1 MRCLSHKNSNPGQR
15 APWCTSLYTSRHTAA
30 ACPGNTMLTD
40 SNLITT
46 IKTLQEL
53 IVILIL
59 ACFDVCINSGSK
71 GDKFTSARLIRK

>member
-1 MRCLSHKNSNPGQR
+1 
-15 APWCTSLYTSRHTAA
+15 
-30 ACPGNTMLTD
+30 MLTD
-40 SNLITT
+40 PNLITT

-71 GDKFTSARLIRK
+71 GDKFTSGRPIRK